1 MIVMNGEIVAQGP
14 QFDLNDVDVVTAT
27 VDIEDV
33 RSRRTS
39 ISRNHQAAQTKAF
52 HRVHL
57 EKSLSRDIGEEF
69 YNAQI
74 SKPFL
79 PKYHVPEEEIAYVI
93 SSFFSIKK
101 INVYEHLLVLVQL
114 HGFGITYVDP
124 GLKVTF

>member
-57 EKSLSRDIGEEF
+57 EKSLSRDIGEDF

>member
-93 SSFFSIKK
+93 SIFFFLKKK
-101 INVYEHLLVLVQL
+101 I
-114 HGFGITYVDP
+114 
-124 GLKVTF
+124 KR